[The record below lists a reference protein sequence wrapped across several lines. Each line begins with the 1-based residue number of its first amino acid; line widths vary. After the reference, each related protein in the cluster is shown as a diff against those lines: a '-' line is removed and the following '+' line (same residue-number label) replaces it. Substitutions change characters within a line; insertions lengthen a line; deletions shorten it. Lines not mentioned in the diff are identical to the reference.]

1 MGETYASSQIMQG
14 NALFSGKIYT
24 AGKIF
29 TRPLVVTN
37 FKSDMHCY
45 QHLNAFNYQV
55 FFTAAGE
62 DYHVI

>member
-1 MGETYASSQIMQG
+1 MFTQILEG

-24 AGKIF
+24 AGKNF